1 MVFRTPD
8 QSLGWVVPRQH
19 LLQTE
24 TEIPLR
30 SLSPRLS
37 LCLCPFQCDMRHMRR
52 CRRRWNEPGHLKCIT
67 TVHLSVSPSVQ
78 FCHWCLT
85 KEIEFHKLLKKTN
98 VGLRLGDHMPLG
110 HTVVWF
116 ERYPGYR
123 LLRRLSL
130 LLLLVLLVLALPTRL
145 IIVSFSCKCSYSFVF
160 CFSIA
165 LSPADSSLQI
175 VLVLRKWFIRTV
187 CTKVLRV
194 ISLFAQLP
202 KNSEEFPKTQMSL
215 LNKYSN
221 EWIHLLESTICT
233 KNNQY
238 NLVRIR

>member
-1 MVFRTPD
+1 MVVRTPD
-8 QSLGWVVPRQH
+8 QSPGWVVPRQH
-19 LLQTE
+19 LLQTA
-24 TEIPLR
+24 TEIPLL
-30 SLSPRLS
+30 SLSACLS
-37 LCLCPFQCDMRHMRR
+37 LCLQSLGLSLCLFHCDMRHMRR

-67 TVHLSVSPSVQ
+67 TVHLSVLPSAQ

-116 ERYPGYR
+116 ERYLGYR

-130 LLLLVLLVLALPTRL
+130 LLLLVLLVLALPSRL
-145 IIVSFSCKCSYSFVF
+145 IIVSFSCKFSYSFVF

-187 CTKVLRV
+187 CTKDLRV

-202 KNSEEFPKTQMSL
+202 KNSRVSE
-215 LNKYSN
+215 NSN
-221 EWIHLLESTICT
+221 EFIKQI
-233 KNNQY
+233 
-238 NLVRIR
+238 